1 MSRPPSR
8 ATMRTLSVLALLAT
22 CTALA
27 VALNIR

>member
-27 VALNIR
+27 ITISIR

>member
-1 MSRPPSR
+1 MNRPPSR

-27 VALNIR
+27 VAISLR